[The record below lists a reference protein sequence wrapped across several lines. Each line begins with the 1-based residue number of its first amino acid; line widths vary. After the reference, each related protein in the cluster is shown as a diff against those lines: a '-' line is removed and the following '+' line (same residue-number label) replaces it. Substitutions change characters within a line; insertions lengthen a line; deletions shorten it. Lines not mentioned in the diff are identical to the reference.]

1 MSIDWEAGA
10 KRPAAHANHAV
21 GPRISNYSDSTLLAS
36 SAGLGWST
44 IFAELRSYGVGE
56 SPVTTP
62 QHVEISVVIVGNKNA
77 LVTRIAS
84 DQCQKAVPKNGT
96 IWLSPIGVGYK
107 IAASAPVPKAMHL
120 YLPITTFR
128 RLSDEFNLPGAPVNS
143 IRSVAGIRDE
153 VINSIALSLLSEIT
167 HETATGRM
175 YAETASLML
184 AGRIIQNHCDG
195 GSFVPHTPVLQPLD
209 DARLKRVLD
218 YMAERISDKITLEEL
233 AKVAC
238 FSTFHFARVFTLAV
252 GVPPHRH
259 LSRMRLESAMA
270 ALATSRLALSEIAL
284 KTGFSSQAGFN
295 RAFRRATGMT
305 PGEYRQRRTGMPSKT
320 KSVSR
325 FESLPSQRP
334 SKRLTAAVK
343 ERLFAEPSELGA
355 DAKGLPSAQL
365 QRVVEYLSAHLP
377 KHVELADLAA
387 LAGLS
392 QAHFSRAFK
401 ASTGMAPYRWQ
412 LDARIRRAQALLIDT
427 NASLDDVA
435 EATGFADAVHFGR
448 TFRKLTGTTPAA
460 WRHDRKTSP
469 PIAGSDCQSRIEQC
483 LPRAAG

>member
-1 MSIDWEAGA
+1 MSVDWDAIV
-10 KRPAAHANHAV
+10 KRPPARANQAV
-21 GPRISNYSDSTLLAS
+21 SPGASNYYGSTLLAS

-44 IFAELRSYGVGE
+44 IFAELRSLGVGE

-62 QHVEISVVIVGNKNA
+62 QHVEVGVVIVGNENA
-77 LVTRIAS
+77 LVTRIGS

-96 IWLSPIGVGYK
+96 IWLSPIGIGYK

-184 AGRIIQNHCDG
+184 AGRIIHDHCDG
-195 GSFVPHTPVLQPLD
+195 GSFVPSTPVLRPLD

-218 YMAERISDKITLEEL
+218 YMAERISEKITLEEL

-270 ALATSRLALSEIAL
+270 ALATSRLALLEIAF

-305 PGEYRQRRTGMPSKT
+305 PGEYRQRRTGMASRT
-320 KSVSR
+320 HSVSR
-325 FESLPSQRP
+325 FESSPSQRP
-334 SKRLTAAVK
+334 SNGLIAAVTS
-343 ERLFAEPSELGA
+343 RLFAKPSQLGA
-355 DAKGLPSAQL
+355 NAKGLSSSQL
-365 QRVVEYLSAHLP
+365 QRVVEYLDAHLP
-377 KHVELADLAA
+377 KHVELAHLAA

-401 ASTGMAPYRWQ
+401 ASTGMAPYRSH
-412 LDARIRRAQALLIDT
+412 R
-427 NASLDDVA
+427 
-435 EATGFADAVHFGR
+435 
-448 TFRKLTGTTPAA
+448 
-460 WRHDRKTSP
+460 WR
-469 PIAGSDCQSRIEQC
+469 
-483 LPRAAG
+483 

>member
-1 MSIDWEAGA
+1 MSVDWDAVV
-10 KRPAAHANHAV
+10 KRPLARANQAV
-21 GPRISNYSDSTLLAS
+21 SPGASNHYGSTLLAS

-44 IFAELRSYGVGE
+44 IFAELRSHGVGE
-56 SPVTTP
+56 SPVTIP
-62 QHVEISVVIVGNKNA
+62 QHVEISVVIAGNENA
-77 LVTRIAS
+77 LVTRIGS

-96 IWLSPIGVGYK
+96 IWLSPIGIGYK

-120 YLPITTFR
+120 HLPITTFR
-128 RLSDEFNLPGAPVNS
+128 RLSDEFNLPGASVNS

-184 AGRIIQNHCDG
+184 AGRIIQTHCDA
-195 GSFVPHTPVLQPLD
+195 GSFIPGTPVLQPLD

-218 YMAERISDKITLEEL
+218 YMAERISDKITLDEL

-270 ALATSRLALSEIAL
+270 ALATSRLALLEIAL

-320 KSVSR
+320 HSVFR
-325 FESLPSQRP
+325 FEPSPSQRP
-334 SKRLTAAVK
+334 SNGLTAAVTP
-343 ERLFAEPSELGA
+343 RFFAEPSELGA

-365 QRVVEYLSAHLP
+365 QRVVEYLDAHLP

-448 TFRKLTGTTPAA
+448 TFRKITGTTPAA

-469 PIAGSDCQSRIEQC
+469 PIADSDCQSRIEQC